1 MVCWL
6 TMRAVS
12 ESGLKLRVF
21 KLALQARLQPC
32 VTAHGAQQE
41 NHFFSAVNR
50 DPERIAAFQSTL
62 LRFERQLRAGARA
75 RTSRKCPIL

>member
-6 TMRAVS
+6 TMRTVS

-32 VTAHGAQQE
+32 VTAQQE